1 MKSES
6 SEKLWDGHINR
17 RLFDLI
23 HSNHNTDK
31 LGGILAIGNLE
42 PSRFVHFPLLTRNQ
56 DHLMEIFQEQ
66 TIENRRNLFRFYHYL
81 SPLLPNPDSDV
92 MVAASKS
99 LGKIAKIGGK
109 MDFVDQ
115 NIPNAIELLSSTDK
129 TEQHRYAGVLI
140 LKELGHNNPMYLKQ
154 HVTLIFDKIL
164 IPLRDSRVRIITYII
179 SSHLSVCRSIL
190 GKEQQNF
197 SPGCF
202 EC

>member
-1 MKSES
+1 
-6 SEKLWDGHINR
+6 
-17 RLFDLI
+17 
-23 HSNHNTDK
+23 
-31 LGGILAIGNLE
+31 
-42 PSRFVHFPLLTRNQ
+42 
-56 DHLMEIFQEQ
+56 MEIFQEQ
-66 TIENRRNLFRFYHYL
+66 TIEDRRNLFRFYHYL

-92 MVAASKS
+92 MIAASKS

-154 HVTLIFDKIL
+154 HIKLIFDKIL

-179 SSHLSVCRSIL
+179 SSHLSVCRFIL

-202 EC
+202 ECQNCRTTLPNYYLSLRNSLNRPYKALRPTKWKSYMDPSLHIESSF